1 MLWDSEKEEKCGG
14 TFDLN
19 VSRKNYSKYMF
30 QNYVWVFETLCN
42 LQVDIISVTK
52 ETISFS
58 IKSVSLWHQLL
69 TNKLNRH
76 IICMKKNVVA
86 MINYFNNFDEM
97 GENYHNKSG
106 NYILHMLI

>member
-58 IKSVSLWHQLL
+58 IKSISLWHQLL

-76 IICMKKNVVA
+76 TICMKKNVVA
-86 MINYFNNFDEM
+86 MINCFNSFDEM
-97 GENYHNKSG
+97 GENDHNKSG